1 MTVNGAVSFWW
12 AQLGGA
18 PSPRPALPGSLD
30 VDVCIVGAGHTGL
43 WTAYYLKRAQPDMR
57 IAVLARR

>member
-12 AQLGGA
+12 AQFGGA